1 MSTFWTWASIIGL
14 SMTPSLVLGPSVAV
28 GVGIMAHY
36 DPMILIPVVAIAGF
50 IEGLILVW
58 IVGQAQRFSTIH
70 RWISKLHTPR
80 GMALAKKWGVWGGLS
95 VGCFLVGQEPILLGL
110 RWMNISLSRIW
121 IPLAISN
128 AFFTWLYYVLTS
140 VSIEQLLIN
149 LQ

>member
-1 MSTFWTWASIIGL
+1 
-14 SMTPSLVLGPSVAV
+14 
-28 GVGIMAHY
+28 
-36 DPMILIPVVAIAGF
+36 MILIPVVAIAGF

-110 RWMNISLSRIW
+110 RWMNISLRRIW

-149 LQ
+149 L